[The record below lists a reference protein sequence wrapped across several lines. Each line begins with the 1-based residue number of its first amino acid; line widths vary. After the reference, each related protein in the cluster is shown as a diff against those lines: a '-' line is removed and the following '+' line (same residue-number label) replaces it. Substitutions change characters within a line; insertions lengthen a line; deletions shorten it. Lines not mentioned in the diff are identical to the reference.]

1 MTEEEMRRYRYLRKE
16 IAVERERMAKMA
28 GDERARRIAEII
40 AEKIERA
47 ETEAERIERFIADVE
62 EPAVRMLM
70 VERYIH
76 GRSWRAAGQRIGWRS
91 EDAARKTVKRY
102 FKKTGNGRK

>member
-16 IAVERERMAKMA
+16 IAIERERMAKMA
-28 GDERARRIAEII
+28 GDERAKRIEKII

-47 ETEAERIERFIADVE
+47 ETEAERIERYIADVE
-62 EPAVRMLM
+62 EPVVRMLM
-70 VERYIH
+70 VERYVY

-102 FKKTGNGRK
+102 FKKAETVGK

>member
-47 ETEAERIERFIADVE
+47 ET
-62 EPAVRMLM
+62 
-70 VERYIH
+70 
-76 GRSWRAAGQRIGWRS
+76 
-91 EDAARKTVKRY
+91 
-102 FKKTGNGRK
+102 

>member
-28 GDERARRIAEII
+28 SDERAKRIAEII

-47 ETEAERIERFIADVE
+47 ETEAEREI
-62 EPAVRMLM
+62 VR
-70 VERYIH
+70 
-76 GRSWRAAGQRIGWRS
+76 Q
-91 EDAARKTVKRY
+91 AAR
-102 FKKTGNGRK
+102 FGLAALEGRDLG